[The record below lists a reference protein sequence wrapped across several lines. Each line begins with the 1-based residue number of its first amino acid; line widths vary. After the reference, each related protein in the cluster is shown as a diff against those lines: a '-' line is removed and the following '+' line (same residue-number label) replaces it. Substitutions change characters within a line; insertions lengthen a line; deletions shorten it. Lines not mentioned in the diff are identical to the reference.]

1 MPMCQIKFRRLL
13 GISTVCFG
21 AGVFL
26 SFILPSFILAFI
38 EAAALITAGILIL
51 GKRN

>member
-1 MPMCQIKFRRLL
+1 MCQMRLRRLL
-13 GISTVCFG
+13 GISAVCFG
-21 AGVFL
+21 AGIFL

-38 EAAALITAGILIL
+38 EAAALIAAGILIL